1 MNPIEN
7 YKDVEINGR
16 TFRIRK
22 FDARTG
28 SFMLIKITG
37 LLAPLFKNMD
47 LSKFKDVKNVS
58 EIKLDALNIPGLM
71 SGLGNLSEEDFEYV
85 QGKCLQVC
93 SEVLPAGLTPVLNSN
108 GTFGVTGIE
117 DDTMT
122 VLALTA
128 HTLIFNVKGF
138 FSGSP
143 LASLVGG
150 LMNTFPQD

>member
-1 MNPIEN
+1 MNPTEN
-7 YKDVEINGR
+7 FKDVEINGR

-28 SFMLIKITG
+28 SFMLLKITG
-37 LLAPLFKNMD
+37 LLAPLFKNLD
-47 LSKFKDVKNVS
+47 LSKLKEAKDASEVKL
-58 EIKLDALNIPGLM
+58 EALNIPGLM
-71 SGLGNLSEEDFEYV
+71 SELGNLSEKDFEYV

-93 SEVLPAGLTPVLNSN
+93 SELLPAGPTPVLNSN
-108 GTFGVTGIE
+108 GTFGVAGIE

-150 LMNTFPQD
+150 LLNTFPQD

>member
-7 YKDVEINGR
+7 YKNVEINGR
-16 TFRIRK
+16 TFRIKK
-22 FDARTG
+22 FDALTG

-37 LLAPLFKNMD
+37 LLAPLFKNLD
-47 LSKFKDVKNVS
+47 LRKLKEAKDASEVKL
-58 EIKLDALNIPGLM
+58 EALNIPGLL
-71 SGLGNLSEEDFEYV
+71 SELGNLSEKDFEYV

-93 SEVLPAGLTPVLNSN
+93 SEVLPAGPTPVLNSN

-150 LMNTFPQD
+150 LLNTSQQD